1 MILNQHL
8 LNHLKKKILDSNEI
22 KNYRPIS
29 NLSFLSK
36 LIECVIANRLQSH
49 ISSTDHIANVIP
61 LKLLYF
67 AFKMIF

>member
-8 LNHLKKKILDSNEI
+8 LNLSLKTTLSSNDI

-36 LIECVIANRLQSH
+36 LIERVIANQLHLLFPQ
-49 ISSTDHIANVIP
+49 IALCLNINQHIANFISV
-61 LKLLYF
+61 KLLY
-67 AFKMIF
+67 